1 MTTYKNSKFQVSLDD
16 EHLAKPWQLFQCLTR
31 EDRCVCVSSVERFGL
46 SMEEYHAISQNI
58 PNMEF
63 ELISSP
69 KAE

>member
-1 MTTYKNSKFQVSLDD
+1 MMNTQQSRDNYFSVSPG
-16 EHLAKPWQLFQCLTR
+16 KTGV
-31 EDRCVCVSSVERFGL
+31 CVCVSSVERFGL